1 MNKNFNLIIN
11 TLIIIL
17 IIALVAVM
25 MNYYANTGVVP
36 TFINNSGDS
45 SHENKLSGEIIKNEE
60 NIKNIDKIIEIYES
74 GEINMESTSGD
85 LTVNNKDG
93 LVANN
98 QDEKYTSPVI
108 ISSENEISSKEKG
121 EILSELDNALME
133 LLEVVDKVQIVDE
146 TRLIT
151 DDSEVQK

>member
-25 MNYYANTGVVP
+25 MNYYASTEVVP
-36 TFINNSGDS
+36 AFINNSGDS
-45 SHENKLSGEIIKNEE
+45 SLENTLSGEIIKNEE
-60 NIKNIDKIIEIYES
+60 NIKTIDKIIEIDES

-93 LVANN
+93 LIANN
-98 QDEKYTSPVI
+98 QDEKSTSPVI
-108 ISSENEISSKEKG
+108 MSSENEISSKEKG